1 MSTRK
6 KGLVLFLVFLLLT
19 AGIFPAFANQIDEK
33 KGELGAVKEDLKSVQ
48 DELKGS
54 KAKESTIQRDI
65 RLLENDIYRVQAEI
79 RALGQKVSTTENE
92 IAEAEAEL
100 ADAEE
105 RIGEM
110 DKLLAVRL
118 RAIYENGQVSYLDVL
133 FASASFTEFL
143 TRYNDLQLIIAE
155 DRELLIRFQGER
167 EQILAMKNRLE
178 DRRQDLLGMR
188 RDSLAKKQELEG
200 KTKERAR
207 LLVAVRNE
215 IDAQEDAIKKLEAEA
230 KKIEAI
236 IKALQAAQ
244 KTGYRGTGQYNWPV
258 PDYGPSWITSGYG
271 YRVHPITRRPGTF
284 HGGIDIGIPHVN
296 WAGSRS
302 FSGNPAEVVAA
313 DTGTAH
319 VYRMGS
325 GYGNLIIID
334 HGGGIATV
342 YAHLHRFLIA
352 DKQEVVRGQAIAHVG
367 STGASTGP
375 HLHFEVRINGE
386 RKNPLDYVR

>member
-6 KGLVLFLVFLLLT
+6 TGLVLFLVFLVLA

-33 KGELGAVKEDLKSVQ
+33 KGELGAVKEDLKSVK
-48 DELKGS
+48 DELKDT

-65 RLLENDIYRVQAEI
+65 RLLENDIHKVQAEI
-79 RALGQKVSTTENE
+79 RSLGQKVSTTENE
-92 IAEAEAEL
+92 IAETEAEL

-105 RIGEM
+105 RIDEM

-155 DRELLIRFQGER
+155 DKELLTRFQSER
-167 EQILAMKNRLE
+167 EQILAMKEQLE
-178 DRRQDLLGMR
+178 GRRQDLLALR
-188 RDSLAKKQELEG
+188 RDNLAKSQELEG

-207 LLVAVRNE
+207 LLVAVRSE

-230 KKIEAI
+230 KKIENM
-236 IKALQAAQ
+236 IKQLQAAQ
-244 KTGYRGTGQYNWPV
+244 TGYVGTGKYNWPV
-258 PDYGPSWITSGYG
+258 ADYGPSWITSGYG
-271 YRVHPITRRPGTF
+271 YRIHPITRRPGTF
-284 HGGIDIGIPHVN
+284 HGGVDIGIPHSR

-302 FSGNPAEVVAA
+302 FSGNPAAVVAA

-342 YAHLHRFLIA
+342 YAHLHKFLVT
-352 DKQEVVRGQAIAHVG
+352 DKQKVVRGQAIAHVG

-386 RKNPLDYVR
+386 RKNPLNYIR